1 MRAVR
6 AVSEVQAAARRPFRI
21 VAALGAGTL
30 LVAGCGQ
37 LPTHDKVRTVR
48 HVAADAPDLGAPEVR
63 KLPAG
68 PLPGEQPADVVRGF
82 IAAAA
87 DPSARHALSRS
98 FLARGVKWDDGASLL
113 VYDPASVSTTVSND
127 APDRAVVTLRL
138 NTELEADRDGGYR
151 PSLTTITRRYEVL
164 RSDGQWRLAGVP
176 AGVLVTWRDVAR
188 SYRAVRLYAISA
200 TGDMLVPDPVL
211 LDTDRPA
218 LPTTAVRAQLRAPT
232 NWLSSAAGT
241 AVPPDASLLG
251 SATLVDERLTA
262 DLSLPSLPTSPSSRL
277 ALIAQLRAMLAG
289 LPGVKQVRLLVDGTE
304 AAVPAGDAPVNPDS
318 TPPDGPAVALVAGRL
333 VPVGPSHQGSTDV
346 STPAAAVGN
355 AVTAVSAGT
364 AGELAAVTSS
374 GTLLWRTTTSSSMM
388 AAPGAW
394 RSVSWVRSLGVL
406 GVEKGD
412 GALAFLPPHGGP
424 TSVDDGG
431 LSKFGPVSAL
441 SVSRD
446 GARVAAVAGPRG
458 AQRVYLGHLAY
469 TPPFP
474 ADTAPGQQPTVV
486 AAAGWTPV
494 TAVGDNVRAVD
505 WTSSLGLAV
514 IAAGA
519 GGGIAVRQI
528 PLDGPDGESTL
539 SLRGLPGPAEAI
551 AAAPGEPIL
560 VASGGRIWRYDDK
573 GAGRWLAIGPGK
585 LPAYPS

>member
-1 MRAVR
+1 MSALSRH
-6 AVSEVQAAARRPFRI
+6 PYRI
-21 VAALGAGTL
+21 VAALGAGAL
-30 LVAGCGQ
+30 LVGGCGQ
-37 LPTHDKVRTVR
+37 LPTPDKVRTVR
-48 HVAADAPDLGAPEVR
+48 HIAADAPDFGAPEVR

-98 FLARGVKWDDGASLL
+98 FLARGAKWDDAATTV
-113 VYDPASVSTTVSND
+113 VYDPTSVTTTVANS
-127 APDRAVVTLRL
+127 APDRAAVTLRL
-138 NTELEADRDGGYR
+138 NTELMADRDGGYR
-151 PSLTTITRRYEVL
+151 PALTTITRRYDVI

-218 LPTTAVRAQLRAPT
+218 LPTTAMRAQLRAPT
-232 NWLSSAAGT
+232 DWLSSAAGT

-251 SATLVDERLTA
+251 SATLVDQTVTA
-262 DLSLPSLPTSPSSRL
+262 DLSLPSMPTSASSRL
-277 ALIAQLRAMLAG
+277 GLVAQLRAMLSS
-289 LPGVKQVRLLVDGTE
+289 LPGVKQVRLLIDGTE
-304 AAVPAGDAPVNPDS
+304 AAVPPGNAPDNPDT

-333 VPVGPSHQGSTDV
+333 VPVGPSHQGSTDI
-346 STPAAAVGN
+346 STPAATVGN
-355 AVTAVSAGT
+355 AVVSVSAGT
-364 AGELAAVTSS
+364 SGELAASTSS
-374 GTLLWRTTTSSSMM
+374 GTVLWRANSSVAMSS
-388 AAPGAW
+388 APNTW
-394 RSVSWVRSLGVL
+394 TSVSWVRSLGLL
-406 GVEKGD
+406 GVEKNT
-412 GALAFLPPHGGP
+412 GALAFLPPRGAP
-424 TSVDDGG
+424 TAVDDGG
-431 LSKFGPVSAL
+431 LSKIGPVHAV

-446 GARVAAVAGPRG
+446 GARVAAIVGPPG

-474 ADTAPGQQPTVV
+474 ADTSPGQEPTVV
-486 AAAGWTPV
+486 GAADWTPV

-514 IAAGA
+514 IVDNGPH
-519 GGGIAVRQI
+519 GGTAVRQI
-528 PLDGPDGESTL
+528 PLDGPAVPTTL

-551 AAAPGEPIL
+551 AAAPGEPVL
-560 VASGGRIWRYDDK
+560 VSSGGRIWRYDDT
-573 GAGRWLAIGPGK
+573 GAGRWLAIGPGN